1 MSGLDLWWKKVSR
14 PLNRISRVLRFPVR
28 LWICVFYLGRGALT
42 LYLYFLQVD
51 TWEEVN
57 LFNYLPLALY
67 KSIFLFFWF
76 LWGFHLFLVFYIL
89 YLNYNYPR
97 HLKKT

>member
-1 MSGLDLWWKKVSR
+1 M
-14 PLNRISRVLRFPVR
+14 RFLKIGCVGGKELPKR
-28 LWICVFYLGRGALT
+28 TSLWICVFYLGRGALT

-67 KSIFLFFWF
+67 KSIFLFFCYFVGFCVVFVF
-76 LWGFHLFLVFYIL
+76 LYFLGL
-89 YLNYNYPR
+89 YYNYPR
-97 HLKKT
+97 RP